1 MVELHEVERSSGW
14 ELHCNIQVWKLA
26 VQSGYKKNVTQFCM
40 FAARFLMQQRYQ
52 SYTERQKTA
61 DDSRAMM
68 RPGLEKKLGFWKR
81 VFRLFR
87 FFLYEDRTRK
97 YDPKAHKNIP
107 HTTHPTPLI
116 LRTTAWTTTNITL
129 TGYKQQYMIMRLKLK
144 GNNKPLLIMF
154 AVNVIEGQ
162 FV

>member
-87 FFLYEDRTRK
+87 FFCTKTGHES
-97 YDPKAHKNIP
+97 
-107 HTTHPTPLI
+107 TTQKHIKHPTHDAPYSFNF
-116 LRTTAWTTTNITL
+116 TDYSMNN
-129 TGYKQQYMIMRLKLK
+129 YKHYFNWL
-144 GNNKPLLIMF
+144 
-154 AVNVIEGQ
+154 
-162 FV
+162 